1 MGSIAIVN
9 SEYAEVLLGY
19 LGFEITNELKKKL
32 GSKHVELSILLDNKV
47 LSPDQKP
54 NFQMLRLMLL
64 HMMELIIIIFVL
76 DMLKKMQRGNL
87 SKKLSRLQK

>member
-47 LSPDQKP
+47 LSP
-54 NFQMLRLMLL
+54 
-64 HMMELIIIIFVL
+64 
-76 DMLKKMQRGNL
+76 
-87 SKKLSRLQK
+87 